1 MTASPDPARLRVIFA
16 GSGEFGLDSLARLIE
31 HGHTIVQ
38 VISQPD
44 RPAGRGRQTT
54 PTPISRYSLEHDLPL
69 IRTNDINSLD
79 LADCDV
85 MVVIAFGQKLAPHC
99 VDRPRLGSVNLHASR
114 LPRWRGAAP
123 INWTIIAG
131 DALAGNSIIRIA
143 RRMDSGD
150 ILAQSALPVGELE
163 TAGELHDRLSKDG
176 ADLLER
182 TLDGLAAGVIRETA
196 QNEQEVTTAPKL
208 NRDSGR
214 LDWAQSPVS
223 LAARIR
229 GLYPWPGCRVS
240 ILDAAGNPSA
250 RATLVR
256 ARPGNADGSRWR
268 AGEITTYGQVCVG
281 DGRAGLEILE
291 LQPDGRRPMSIAD
304 YRRGHPWLPGMRLQ
318 SPVAAGPPT
327 H

>member
-1 MTASPDPARLRVIFA
+1 
-16 GSGEFGLDSLARLIE
+16 
-31 HGHTIVQ
+31 
-38 VISQPD
+38 
-44 RPAGRGRQTT
+44 
-54 PTPISRYSLEHDLPL
+54 
-69 IRTNDINSLD
+69 
-79 LADCDV
+79 
-85 MVVIAFGQKLAPHC
+85 
-99 VDRPRLGSVNLHASR
+99 
-114 LPRWRGAAP
+114 
-123 INWTIIAG
+123 
-131 DALAGNSIIRIA
+131 
-143 RRMDSGD
+143 MDSGD

-214 LDWAQSPVS
+214 LDWVQSPVS

-250 RATLVR
+250 GPHSCE
-256 ARPGNADGSRWR
+256 PGREMPTDCAWR

-291 LQPDGRRPMSIAD
+291 LQPDGRHPMSIAD
-304 YRRGHPWLPGMRLQ
+304 YRRGHPWLPGMQLQ
-318 SPVAAGPPT
+318 SPVAAGLPT